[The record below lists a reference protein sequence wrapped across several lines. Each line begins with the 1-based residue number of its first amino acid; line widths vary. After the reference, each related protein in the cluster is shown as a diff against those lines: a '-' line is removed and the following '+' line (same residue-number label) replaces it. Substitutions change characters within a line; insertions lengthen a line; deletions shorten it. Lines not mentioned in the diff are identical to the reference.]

1 MGEHQNIGEV
11 VHKSTSRDKADEED
25 HAYGDCQFLACQ
37 GGTWSKQ
44 LQEGVDDQYEED
56 KRSQDG
62 NGKEVAHQERAPDD
76 HVIEKRKPAKYDY
89 AEKA

>member
-1 MGEHQNIGEV
+1 MPTATASSLPV
-11 VHKSTSRDKADEED
+11 K
-25 HAYGDCQFLACQ
+25 
-37 GGTWSKQ
+37 GTLNSFKR
-44 LQEGVDDQYEED
+44 VDDQYEED